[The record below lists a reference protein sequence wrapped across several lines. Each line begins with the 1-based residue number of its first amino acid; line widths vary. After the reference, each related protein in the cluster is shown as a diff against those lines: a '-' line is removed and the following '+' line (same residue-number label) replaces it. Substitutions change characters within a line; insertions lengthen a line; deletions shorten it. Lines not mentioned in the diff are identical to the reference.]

1 MSSTRT
7 VPTHH
12 SDGPRASTSYRTPP
26 PPPDPRTL
34 GSDVTVTWPLLVVT
48 LLLVPPLGA
57 LQLRHRVDLPLGLR
71 VAIAVVAT
79 AVVTLAWA
87 TGLGLGPLV

>member
-12 SDGPRASTSYRTPP
+12 ADGPRASASYRTPP
-26 PPPDPRTL
+26 PPLDPRAL
-34 GSDVTVTWPLLVVT
+34 GSDVTVSWPLLVVT

-57 LQLRHRVDLPLGLR
+57 LQLRHRVDLPVGLR

-87 TGLGLGPLV
+87 TGLGLGPLG